1 MEAKKQLES
10 GLTAAIRAGDD
21 VRKRTLR
28 MAISAVRQV
37 EIDRGKPLTDEE
49 VIALLQKEV
58 KTRQE
63 VIEESGRAGR
73 PDLQAEAQAEIE
85 ILQGYLP
92 QQLSRAE
99 LEAEASEVIAELG
112 ASSLRDMGTVMKTLQ
127 SRLAG
132 RASGSEASQVVRSLL
147 QN

>member
-37 EIDRGKPLTDEE
+37 EVDRGKPLTNEE

-99 LEAEASEVIAELG
+99 LEAEAREVIAELG